1 MTPPDTPE
9 PVTNAEL
16 SEDPPRRRGLAGDLP
31 LHAANVG
38 QAQAVLYVRGLEQR
52 FTALAANPLTGIA
65 REDVRPEGLRSI
77 AHGSHVVFYQPQ
89 PYGVLIVRVLHGRQD
104 VRTHPGSGEGP

>member
-1 MTPPDTPE
+1 MPSYRKTRRADEDLQEFYRYTRR
-9 PVTNAEL
+9 TWGRARAE
-16 SEDPPRRRGLAGDLP
+16 
-31 LHAANVG
+31 
-38 QAQAVLYVRGLEQR
+38 LYVRGLEQR

-65 REDVRPEGLRSI
+65 REDLRPEGLRSI

-104 VRTHPGSGEGP
+104 VRTHLGSGEGP